1 MSPADH
7 GPVENG
13 MSDDDREAIDQ
24 AFAELVAGYHLT
36 ADRSDSPMAD
46 HSAEQRPPVSAPL
59 ESGPDPAPEAEQV
72 MIRSPEPIELA
83 SPAEPEERFTPAP
96 VEPMPRPSATTL
108 LGWIGIGYAIVF
120 VLLTAVGI
128 RLPPLA
134 GWLAIG
140 GFVTSFAILISQLP
154 RSRPPG
160 DGAVL

>member
-1 MSPADH
+1 MAPTDDGPAH
-7 GPVENG
+7 NG
-13 MSDDDREAIDQ
+13 MSDDAIDR

-36 ADRSDSPMAD
+36 ADGPDAPVSE
-46 HSAEQRPPVSAPL
+46 HKTEQRPPAGARS
-59 ESGPDPAPEAEQV
+59 EA
-72 MIRSPEPIELA
+72 IELA
-83 SPAEPEERFTPAP
+83 PAAELEERFIPPP
-96 VEPMPRPSATTL
+96 VEPLPRLSAPTL
-108 LGWIGIGYAIVF
+108 LGWIGIGYAAMF

-134 GWLAIG
+134 GWFAIG